1 MDFEVVVIQG
11 LGFLAVFLLVVGI
24 RAALAGRV
32 AEDEALAAKPLLFRM
47 FVHETAA
54 MGKAVGPVVNSLFEA
69 QTRQLRLDLVAAA
82 LPLDVDEVRGMQAL
96 AASALGLAAG
106 LGTFIISLNG
116 RYALAAAFLCALL
129 AWMYPVIYVAGAAQR
144 RKEVMARSM
153 SFAIDLITVAMQAG
167 QDFGAAVR
175 HLVNEGVRGP
185 LGQEFGI
192 MLKQNELGKSR
203 VEALQAMSE
212 RIQIE
217 EFKSLVTA
225 VTQSAEMGSSI
236 SATLKVQAEDIRRAR
251 FHTAERKAARA
262 PSLMLIP
269 MALFILPAVFI
280 VIFTPVVL
288 RVKDSGMSGYF
299 GQ

>member
-1 MDFEVVVIQG
+1 
-11 LGFLAVFLLVVGI
+11 
-24 RAALAGRV
+24 
-32 AEDEALAAKPLLFRM
+32 
-47 FVHETAA
+47 
-54 MGKAVGPVVNSLFEA
+54 
-69 QTRQLRLDLVAAA
+69 
-82 LPLDVDEVRGMQAL
+82 
-96 AASALGLAAG
+96 
-106 LGTFIISLNG
+106 
-116 RYALAAAFLCALL
+116 
-129 AWMYPVIYVAGAAQR
+129 
-144 RKEVMARSM
+144 
-153 SFAIDLITVAMQAG
+153 
-167 QDFGAAVR
+167 
-175 HLVNEGVRGP
+175 
-185 LGQEFGI
+185 